1 MSYIVLRIKVNH
13 SYKCK
18 TKFDLMYAVK
28 DCQFYVAA

>member
-1 MSYIVLRIKVNH
+1 MTCTALRIKVNP

-18 TKFDLMYAVK
+18 TKFDLTYYVK